1 MNERVKK
8 DCLKFKKAL
17 PWYVITGPP
26 SSGKTTLINE
36 LAKLGYV
43 TYPEAA
49 RIIIDREMAK
59 GKSIEEIRRNEAEF
73 QRKVFK
79 MNVET
84 EKTAPKDKIVFF
96 DRAIPDSIAYYQTY
110 GLDPKEVF
118 EACKK
123 IRYKKV
129 FFLEPLPFE
138 KDYARIENG
147 KTVEKLTNLL
157 KESYKKLGYEIVI
170 IPPMP
175 VKERLNKILKE
186 IEPD

>member
-1 MNERVKK
+1 MKRVKK
-8 DCLKFKKAL
+8 ECLKFKKAL

-36 LAKLGYV
+36 LSKLGYL

-49 RIIIDREMAK
+49 RVIIDREMAK
-59 GKSIEEIRRNEAEF
+59 GKSIEEIRKNEAEF
-73 QRKVFK
+73 QKKVFR
-79 MNVET
+79 MNVEI
-84 EKTAPKDKIVFF
+84 ERAAPKDKIVFF
-96 DRAIPDSIAYYQTY
+96 DRAIPDSIAYYQLY

-118 EACKK
+118 DACKK

-129 FFLEPLPFE
+129 FFLEPLPFV

-157 KESYKKLGYEIVI
+157 KENYKKLGYKIVT
-170 IPPMP
+170 IPAMP

-186 IEPD
+186 IKSD